1 MSATFLLPVYNG
13 AATLAEAVDSILAQ
27 DEDDFE
33 LLLIDDASTDASPAI
48 VRRYAHRDPR
58 VRAIL
63 HERNAGLAAT
73 LNEGLRLA
81 GNDLVLR
88 MDQDDVSLPSRLRV
102 QRSFMETHPAVAVAG
117 SWVFHMGGE
126 PRFDRLVEL
135 PITPRAVAAKLQQEN
150 CLYHPSVAMRRSAV
164 LSLGGYRAEFRN
176 AEDYELWLR
185 VSHEHDLANVAEPLL
200 RYRFSVD
207 GMTLGRKWEQLYY
220 VHLAQTVHR
229 NASLGLREAD
239 VLARES
245 LAQVGRRSF
254 MSQVARGTVSELIA
268 LRHWDNAIRIAVR
281 LGREI
286 GIGASARL
294 VASIARERARSWTA

>member
-27 DEDDFE
+27 DEGDFE

-48 VRRYAHRDPR
+48 ARRYAHRDPR

-117 SWVFHMGGE
+117 SWVFHMGRE

-135 PITPRAVAAKLQQEN
+135 PTTPRAVAAKLQHEN

-164 LSLGGYRAEFRN
+164 LALGGYRAEFRN

-229 NASLGLREAD
+229 NASVGLQEAD
-239 VLARES
+239 LLARES
-245 LAQVGRRSF
+245 LAQVDRRSF
-254 MSQVARGTVSELIA
+254 MSQVARGTVSELVA
-268 LRHWDNAIRIAVR
+268 LRHWGNAIRIAVR
-281 LGREI
+281 LGRQI